1 MANVLFKY
9 GTPSQY
15 AGLGSYDENSLYFIQ
30 EQGAA
35 EGVLY
40 KGATRYSPEK
50 QIEFVES
57 VPGTLDDGKIYV
69 VNDGSSV
76 TIVTKGTDGS
86 AETIGG
92 GTLQPGSITD
102 IGAFDESVLVTS
114 TGLTSGQLPDSD
126 TVIPTAGAVKDAIE
140 TAIAGVTSTSLGL
153 DAAIIDVSASRSEDN
168 SGTVLT
174 FTPKSGTAKTIT
186 VADLFLTAAS
196 YNPETHI
203 LTLTVQGGTAVE
215 VNLEELVPTTSTFST
230 VEVGTGNGFEVN
242 LGSGVGLGGFSAGD
256 EITEDMTLAE
266 FAKKLLMKQV
276 PPTYTQPEIK
286 LSRSGGTANGNVEI
300 GTNVSVSLSAEF
312 TQKDAGALTSIQF
325 KKGGSNVG
333 EVSSTSPATYTET
346 LNAFDTAVS
355 YTATA
360 SYEQGPV
367 KNDNLGQPYPTGQI
381 AAGSKTS
388 SAISFNPYRKG
399 FYGTLTDKS
408 GVINSALVRSLPQST
423 TSAPANGNT
432 WSLSVPVGALRVMF
446 AYPATLRDVTSV
458 KDVNGMNAEIK
469 SGFTMSTVNVEG
481 LNGYSA
487 ISYKVYVMDYAEP
500 NDTANTYTV
509 QI

>member
-1 MANVLFKY
+1 MRNNTPHLYILQYRQERSHDYMANVLFKY

-40 KGATRYSPEK
+40 KGATRYSSEK

-126 TVIPTAGAVKDAIE
+126 TVIPTSAAVKDAIE
-140 TAIAGVTSTSLGL
+140 TAISSVTSTSLGL
-153 DAAIIDVSASRSEDN
+153 DGAFIDVSAERSEDN
-168 SGTVLT
+168 TGTVLT
-174 FTPKSGTAKTIT
+174 FTPKSGAAKTVT
-186 VADLFLTAAS
+186 VADLFLTSAS
-196 YNPETHI
+196 YDADTHI
-203 LTLTVQGGTAVE
+203 LTLVVQGGSEVT

-242 LGSGVGLGGFSAGD
+242 LGAGVGLGGFAAGE

-276 PPTYTQPEIK
+276 PPKYTAPTLTIA
-286 LSRSGGTANGNVEI
+286 RNGGTQNGNVEI
-300 GTNVSVSLSAEF
+300 GTNVNVSLRSTFE
-312 TQKDAGALTSIQF
+312 QEDAGALTSIQF

-333 EVSSTSPATYTET
+333 EASATSPADYTET
-346 LNAFDTAVS
+346 INAFDTAVS
-355 YTATA
+355 YTSTA
-360 SYEQGPV
+360 SYAEGV
-367 KNDNLGQPYPTGQI
+367 IKNDNLGQPYPTGHI
-381 AAGSKTS
+381 AAGSINNSGNPITFTPLVEKSLADFCVPSPPSVNIQSNPKSFIFCIAS
-388 SAISFNPYRKG
+388 S
-399 FYGTLTDKS
+399 DKS
-408 GVINSALVRSLPQST
+408 LYSTLPSSCT
-423 TSAPANGNT
+423 T
-432 WSLSVPVGALRVMF
+432 L
-446 AYPATLRDVTSV
+446 
-458 KDVNGMNAEIK
+458 
-469 SGFTMSTVNVEG
+469 
-481 LNGYSA
+481 
-487 ISYKVYVMDYAEP
+487 
-500 NDTANTYTV
+500 
-509 QI
+509 